1 MEAEWLVLGME
12 LEQGLVHRALED
24 VRMLVRDARA
34 VVKHSSEELDGE
46 GNLDEDSCYKSSF
59 SLPHHLRTWPNR
71 KTSLTIR
78 SILHDIHLILR
89 HALGSLRMMAP
100 LAPDIPLEELGILL

>member
-1 MEAEWLVLGME
+1 ME

-34 VVKHSSEELDGE
+34 VVKHSSEELDAE
-46 GNLDEDSCYKSSF
+46 GSLDEDSYSMSWFSS
-59 SLPHHLRTWPNR
+59 PHHLHTWPNR

-78 SILHDIHLILR
+78 SILRGIHLILR

-100 LAPDIPLEELGILL
+100 LAPDIPQEELGILLWKE